1 MLAGGGLEMG
11 QVVGQSTRNVG
22 EPLTRPYRID
32 NLVGTIFNTLF
43 DVGELRLNQG
53 VPRDINR
60 AMETYQPISELL

>member
-1 MLAGGGLEMG
+1 MG

-22 EPLTRPYRID
+22 EPLTTPYRIN

-43 DVGELRLNQG
+43 DIGELRLNQG
-53 VPRDINR
+53 VPRDIAR